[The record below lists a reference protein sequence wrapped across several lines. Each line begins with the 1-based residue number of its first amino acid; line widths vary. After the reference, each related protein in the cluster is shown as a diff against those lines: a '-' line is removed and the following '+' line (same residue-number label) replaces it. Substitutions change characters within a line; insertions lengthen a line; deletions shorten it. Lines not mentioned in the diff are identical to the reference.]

1 MSPVTIVNIVHPP
14 TSGSKECFYFSKHLA
29 VHLYHYEAK
38 QEKSGALLSEALKKY
53 GGASVWWA
61 EQRFWGG
68 ADKKWGGGEWGSATL
83 LVQG

>member
-14 TSGSKECFYFSKHLA
+14 TFDSKECFYFSKHLA

-38 QEKSGALLSEALKKY
+38 QESGALLSEALKKY
-53 GGASVWWA
+53 GGAPVRWV
-61 EQRFWGG
+61 EQRFWGR
-68 ADKKWGGGEWGSATL
+68 ADKKWDGGEWGYATL

>member
-38 QEKSGALLSEALKKY
+38 QESGALLSEALKKY

-61 EQRFWGG
+61 EQRYWGG
-68 ADKKWGGGEWGSATL
+68 ADKKWGGGEWGYATL